1 MLKKAAALFLV
12 CGSIAT
18 WVGCGTTSSR
28 FLYAAIPASSEIVAY
43 REDPNSGVLTPL
55 AVSPILAGQGVQS
68 LAMHPS
74 KKFLYAANSGA
85 TPQGNISLY
94 TISSTGT
101 LTEVTPRT
109 SAGSVPTILVMD
121 STGSYLYVGNLGSE
135 DIYVFSIDAST
146 GALTQVGTNYPIGM
160 VPMNMQLSPS
170 GNFLYVTGEGATGF
184 IEAFPVSQGKIGPLP
199 VQGSPFQTGNNPI
212 GLAINSAGTFLYTA
226 NKTDNSI
233 SEFTVNTDGS
243 LTPLPN
249 SPVGQSYLAPDALLI
264 DKTGKYLYIANQGST
279 NLSAYTIASDGGLT
293 LLSSSPFGTGS
304 EPSYIATDSSGKFLF
319 VGNQASS
326 ASVQSFAL
334 NPNTGTLTSVQTYTV
349 PGTAT
354 SIAITP

>member
-28 FLYAAIPASSEIVAY
+28 YLYAAVPASNEIVAY

-55 AVSPILAGQGVQS
+55 AVSPILAGQGVES
-68 LAMHPS
+68 LAIHPS
-74 KKFLYAANSGA
+74 KNFLYAANSGA

-109 SAGSVPTILVMD
+109 NAGSVPTILAMD
-121 STGSYLYVGNLGSE
+121 SGGSYLYVGNSGSQ
-135 DIYVFSIDAST
+135 DIYVYSIDAST
-146 GALTQVGTNYPIGM
+146 GALTQVGSNYPIGM
-160 VPMNMQLSPS
+160 VPLNMQLSPS
-170 GNFLYVTGEGATGF
+170 GNFLYVTGEGSTGF
-184 IEAFPVSQGKIGPLP
+184 IEVFPVNQGQIGVP
-199 VQGSPFQTGNNPI
+199 VAGSPFLTGDDPL

-226 NKTDNSI
+226 DKLHNTI
-233 SEFTVNTDGS
+233 SEFTINSDGS
-243 LTPLPN
+243 LTQLQN
-249 SPVGQSYLAPDALLI
+249 SPVGQSFSAPVSLLI
-264 DKTGKYLYIANQGST
+264 DKAGKYLYVANQGST

-304 EPSYIATDSSGKFLF
+304 NPSFIATDSSGKFLF
-319 VGNQASS
+319 VGNQGSS
-326 ASVQSFAL
+326 AAVQSFAL
-334 NPNTGTLTSVQTYTV
+334 NPNTGTLTSVQTYSV
-349 PGTAT
+349 PGTTT
-354 SIAITP
+354 SIAVTP